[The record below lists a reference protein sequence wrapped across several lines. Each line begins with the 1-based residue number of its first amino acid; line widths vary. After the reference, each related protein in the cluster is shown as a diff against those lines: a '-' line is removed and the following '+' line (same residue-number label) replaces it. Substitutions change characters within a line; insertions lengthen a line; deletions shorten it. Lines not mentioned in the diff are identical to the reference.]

1 MSFALPFHID
11 PPRIDVLVVDDNP
24 FMRAA
29 VTRIL
34 QRQGRQC
41 VAVASLDAA
50 KMTLLEHPPSLVVT
64 DFELAAGVTGIDLV
78 RWLRCQPTLRAIPCG
93 LMSGA
98 NPVHIQDALRE
109 GGVGALPLLQKPFG
123 LGELES
129 WVDDL
134 MAPPGNRA
142 RNDVS

>member
-1 MSFALPFHID
+1 MSLALPFLVT
-11 PPRIDVLVVDDNP
+11 PRVDVLIVDDNP

-41 VAVASLDAA
+41 VAVASLAAA
-50 KMTLLEHPPSLVVT
+50 KMTLLEHPPLLVVT
-64 DFELAAGVTGIDLV
+64 DYVLSDRETGVDLV
-78 RWLRCQPTLRAIPCG
+78 RWMRSQPTLERTACG
-93 LMSGA
+93 LMSGSD
-98 NPVHIQDALRE
+98 PRQIEDAVRDAGL
-109 GGVGALPLLQKPFG
+109 GTLPLLQKPFG
-123 LGELES
+123 LAELET

-134 MAPPGNRA
+134 MAPTRNRA